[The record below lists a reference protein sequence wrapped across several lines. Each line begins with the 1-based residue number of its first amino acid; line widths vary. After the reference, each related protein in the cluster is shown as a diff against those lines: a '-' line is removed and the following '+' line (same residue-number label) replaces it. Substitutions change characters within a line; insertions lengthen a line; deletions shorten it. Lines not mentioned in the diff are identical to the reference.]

1 MRVVFGN
8 IAGAAEQLRVSV
20 GGAVRSSG
28 KQVTERVR
36 IMKNLLIIVCA
47 FAVSMLSAEVYNDL
61 GPYAAD
67 STNDGFWD
75 VSGHSGVAV
84 SSGSAVA
91 AVAVEFA
98 CIGSIDVDCDVLDA
112 CVMTIA
118 HSAAFDADTSP
129 VRSFILIR

>member
-1 MRVVFGN
+1 
-8 IAGAAEQLRVSV
+8 
-20 GGAVRSSG
+20 
-28 KQVTERVR
+28 
-36 IMKNLLIIVCA
+36 MKNLLIIVCA

-75 VSGHSGVAV
+75 VSRHDGVTV

-91 AVAVEFA
+91 AAAVDFA
-98 CIGSIDVDCDVLDA
+98 SISIIDVDCDILDA
-112 CVMTIA
+112 RVMTVA
-118 HSAAFDADTSP
+118 CSDAFDADTSP

>member
-1 MRVVFGN
+1 
-8 IAGAAEQLRVSV
+8 
-20 GGAVRSSG
+20 
-28 KQVTERVR
+28 
-36 IMKNLLIIVCA
+36 MKNLLIIVCA

-98 CIGSIDVDCDVLDA
+98 CIGIIDVDCDVLDA

-129 VRSFILIR
+129 VGSFILIR